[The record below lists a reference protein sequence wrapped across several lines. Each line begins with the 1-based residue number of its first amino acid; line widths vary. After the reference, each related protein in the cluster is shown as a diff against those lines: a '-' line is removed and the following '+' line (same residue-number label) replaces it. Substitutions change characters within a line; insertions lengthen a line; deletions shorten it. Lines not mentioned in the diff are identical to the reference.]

1 VYSDPIPI
9 NLPDGFPFSNSS
21 ESVVYV
27 SVNGFLSFR
36 TGRHDC
42 CPEAFDSTSTLTHII
57 APYWIDNDIT
67 TAGEVVYEVVV
78 NGSQLEQVSSAVSE
92 EEGVAFEGIWMLA
105 VYWNNVPT
113 QGQNQVRLG
122 VQEMRGSFQE
132 ILTMW

>member
-1 VYSDPIPI
+1 LVYSA
-9 NLPDGFPFSNSS
+9 
-21 ESVVYV
+21 V
-27 SVNGFLSFR
+27 
-36 TGRHDC
+36 
-42 CPEAFDSTSTLTHII
+42 
-57 APYWIDNDIT
+57 
-67 TAGEVVYEVVV
+67 GEVVYEVIV